1 MVVKV
6 GDNPSDP
13 CSVWGCFEGFL
24 EENGLNIS
32 PANTAKLLAILKD
45 PQQTTTF
52 QVELAIIVDVCKPFV
67 EATYLLEGDG
77 PLAFHAYEIL
87 DKCANFI
94 YSQHYLK
101 TTAFLR
107 ERFKGAPST
116 YSNWM
121 QFAIQCIQPGLGYFV
136 EKFSSDL
143 AVAVNAF
150 KSARLFFPPKVCEMK
165 PVANDI
171 QTP

>member
-77 PLAFHAYEIL
+77 PLAFHVYEIL
-87 DKCANFI
+87 DKCANFVH
-94 YSQHYLK
+94 SQHYAN
-101 TTAFLR
+101 TTAFL
-107 ERFKGAPST
+107 
-116 YSNWM
+116 
-121 QFAIQCIQPGLGYFV
+121 
-136 EKFSSDL
+136 
-143 AVAVNAF
+143 
-150 KSARLFFPPKVCEMK
+150 
-165 PVANDI
+165 
-171 QTP
+171 